1 VPFSRFLQAL
11 DEGRVAT
18 VAIDEKM
25 VVWQESADESAV
37 RYRANRV
44 PGVDDA
50 AIVARLH
57 EIGTEITGVPPRT
70 SLGELLLFF
79 MPLLFLGVLWF
90 VILRRGAGQTAFL
103 GFGRSRAKIFDAS
116 NAKVT
121 FEDVAGVDQAVT
133 ELREVVDLL
142 QRPERYTRVGAHIPK
157 GALLVGPT
165 GTGKTLLAQA
175 TAGEAGVPFFSISG
189 ADFVE
194 MFVGVGAARV
204 RDLFQQARAKAPC
217 IIFIDEIDTIGRSR
231 AGPRAPVT
239 NEEREQTLNQL
250 LVEMDGFDSSTGVI
264 MMAATNRPD
273 LLDPAL
279 LRPGRFDRVITVD
292 PPDLDGREAILKI
305 HARHIRFAPD
315 VDIRLF
321 AARTPGFAGAQLA
334 NIINEAALL
343 AVRHDREEVTLEDMD
358 EAVDRVMAGLEQ
370 KNRALNPR
378 ELKIVAHHEMGH
390 ALVAMLLPNADPVH
404 KVSVVPRGTAALGS
418 TIQTPLEDRYLLTE
432 GELRD
437 RLTVMLGGRAAEL
450 VAFGEISTGAA
461 DDLQKATNLARRMT
475 MEFGMGKQLGSMS
488 LVETGI
494 DAAGPAVH
502 VQRPYSDDTAQR
514 IDGEVQSIVDAA
526 LHRADALLR
535 PREKTLRVLADELLT
550 REVMDGK
557 VLAARLSELEAGVV
571 SVG

>member
-1 VPFSRFLQAL
+1 
-11 DEGRVAT
+11 
-18 VAIDEKM
+18 M
-25 VVWQESADESAV
+25 
-37 RYRANRV
+37 
-44 PGVDDA
+44 
-50 AIVARLH
+50 
-57 EIGTEITGVPPRT
+57 
-70 SLGELLLFF
+70 
-79 MPLLFLGVLWF
+79 
-90 VILRRGAGQTAFL
+90 
-103 GFGRSRAKIFDAS
+103 
-116 NAKVT
+116 
-121 FEDVAGVDQAVT
+121 
-133 ELREVVDLL
+133 EVVDFL

-175 TAGEAGVPFFSISG
+175 TAGEAGVPFFSLSG

-231 AGPRAPVT
+231 AGARAPVT

-315 VDIRLF
+315 VDLRLF
-321 AARTPGFAGAQLA
+321 ASRTPGFAGAQLA

-343 AVRHDREEVTLEDMD
+343 AVRRDREQVTLADMD

-370 KNRALNPR
+370 KNRALNRR
-378 ELKIVAHHEMGH
+378 ELEIVAHHEMGH
-390 ALVAMLLPNADPVH
+390 ALVAMLLPHADPVH

-418 TIQTPLEDRYLLTE
+418 TIQAPLEDRYLLTE
-432 GELRD
+432 CELQD
-437 RLTVMLGGRAAEL
+437 RLAVMLGGRAAEI

-461 DDLQKATNLARRMT
+461 DDLQKATSLARRMV
-475 MEFGMGKQLGSMS
+475 MEFGMGSQLGSMS
-488 LVETGI
+488 LVEQGSEAQEPVMYTL
-494 DAAGPAVH
+494 
-502 VQRPYSDDTAQR
+502 RRYSDDTAQR
-514 IDGEVQSIVDAA
+514 IDAEVQRIVDEA
-526 LHRADALLR
+526 LRRAEALLR
-535 PREKTLRVLADELLT
+535 AREQTLRVLAGELLE

-557 VLAARLSELEAGVV
+557 ALAARLAELEGAVA